1 MERNALAGQ
10 IGASFIVGAILYCL
24 PRRRATSV
32 ALGATP
38 TSGKKY
44 YHLSTKKFDKFR
56 QQYQRGARS
65 SEPGFHFGTEETA
78 LIVADKLKKEGR
90 VKKGENV
97 YLYEVELNA
106 KKPIRMAENR
116 VGSWTVDRILTQ
128 IFEPES
134 GNPADFVTEEMED
147 LWYEDIVELPNGDNL
162 QDAIGDE
169 DKVEQFTRW
178 VKSQPFDSIVYDNEF
193 EGGGESVIVFDPK
206 QVVIKNVESIK
217 V

>member
-1 MERNALAGQ
+1 
-10 IGASFIVGAILYCL
+10 
-24 PRRRATSV
+24 
-32 ALGATP
+32 
-38 TSGKKY
+38 
-44 YHLSTKKFDKFR
+44 
-56 QQYQRGARS
+56 
-65 SEPGFHFGTEETA
+65 
-78 LIVADKLKKEGR
+78 
-90 VKKGENV
+90 
-97 YLYEVELNA
+97 
-106 KKPIRMAENR
+106 MAENR

-169 DKVEQFTRW
+169 DKVEQFTKW

-206 QVVIKNVESIK
+206 QVVIKKVESIK